1 LLRPEW
7 SKFLFGTK
15 FSLRK
20 GEASLAPT
28 KKRLENVMVNEAK
41 LEVGTANTLAELQE
55 IRVKY
60 LGKKGLLTN
69 ELKTLGN
76 LTPDD
81 RKIRGQALN
90 IIKTE
95 LEALFDARES
105 DLKNADLERKL
116 SSEAVDV
123 TLPGIP
129 FPTGGYHLI
138 TRIIDDLAD
147 IYKGMGYGV
156 VQGPEVETEHYN
168 FDALNIPGWHPAR
181 DLWDTFWLTDNRVL
195 RTHTSP
201 MQARFMQAFEPPLK
215 IVVPGKVYRFE
226 QVDATH
232 EAMFHQLEGLAVGPN
247 ITMSD
252 LKGTLTEMGKALFGP
267 NAKIRF
273 QPSYYPFTEPSAD
286 FAIYWEKEDRWLE
299 LGGSG
304 MVHPRVFEEVSKLR
318 GDTVYAGA
326 RGFAFGLG
334 IERLAM
340 IKYRIPDIRY
350 FFQNDLR
357 VLRQFRG
364 ALE

>member
-1 LLRPEW
+1 
-7 SKFLFGTK
+7 
-15 FSLRK
+15 
-20 GEASLAPT
+20 
-28 KKRLENVMVNEAK
+28 
-41 LEVGTANTLAELQE
+41 
-55 IRVKY
+55 
-60 LGKKGLLTN
+60 
-69 ELKTLGN
+69 
-76 LTPDD
+76 
-81 RKIRGQALN
+81 
-90 IIKTE
+90 
-95 LEALFDARES
+95 
-105 DLKNADLERKL
+105 
-116 SSEAVDV
+116 
-123 TLPGIP
+123 
-129 FPTGGYHLI
+129 
-138 TRIIDDLAD
+138 
-147 IYKGMGYGV
+147 
-156 VQGPEVETEHYN
+156 
-168 FDALNIPGWHPAR
+168 
-181 DLWDTFWLTDNRVL
+181 
-195 RTHTSP
+195 
-201 MQARFMQAFEPPLK
+201 
-215 IVVPGKVYRFE
+215 VPGKVYRFE

-247 ITMSD
+247 ITMSN